1 MTTVKPSKPPVD
13 RSEEVEQILKDL
25 AKLELADRKV
35 LGDRK
40 NIAGAAKK
48 VHAKRETVKKEE
60 TIAGTESG
68 EIEPIRKV
76 IPKAVRLQRLSE
88 KVSTATDNLEL
99 SGIINEFVAV
109 LQSNSSR
116 SLTKEG
122 FVFLDALYKQLAS
135 PVGTRRRRV
144 KLDKEE
150 LDVQDTKLGVV
161 ARLKREVSVA
171 TESQMLAKMVAEFGG
186 VTNMGSGRGVTKD
199 GFGFLIG
206 LAERLKELR

>member
-1 MTTVKPSKPPVD
+1 MTTVKPPKPPVD

-40 NIAGAAKK
+40 NIAGAVKK
-48 VHAKRETVKKEE
+48 VDAKRETVKKEE
-60 TIAGTESG
+60 TIADTESG
-68 EIEPIRKV
+68 EIEPIRKA
-76 IPKAVRLQRLSE
+76 IPKAVRLQRLS
-88 KVSTATDNLEL
+88 KSVSTATDNLEL
-99 SGIINEFVAV
+99 SGIISEFVAV

-135 PVGTRRRRV
+135 PAGTRRRRL
-144 KLDKEE
+144 KLDKVQVDE
-150 LDVQDTKLGVV
+150 QDTKLGVV

-186 VTNMGSGRGVTKD
+186 VTIKGSGRSVTKD